1 MATLE
6 EVEAELSRREQLKA
20 VEAELARRAPAPAP
34 EPAPAAEPVA
44 PVPPPRG
51 EAVEFPAFAPP
62 TAAQTEEDVQ
72 RLIDEEMELRGATLT
87 PAQRERARR
96 ISEQRF
102 RRELAAEYGDVLTQ
116 AAPPEAQEAF
126 RTRTPAFRPTQVTYT
141 PAYRTAQEVIEQE
154 GPVSPEVLDLEM
166 ARFPTP
172 LAEAERKAV
181 VPQIYDRERG
191 SYRFPT
197 ALEELREA
205 YARQPRMTEAEAQA
219 RGAAIKAD
227 PDEAFPLQGVITER
241 LGGRGTF
248 ETELGAALRGPLGTL
263 SATLADAYFR
273 GLGYEVAT
281 DAEGKPILDA
291 EGNPKPKDINDFG
304 YKVAE
309 VRRAVGLPETVAFG
323 LKAGLT
329 PMPLPGVATDPSI
342 LTEYDPTG
350 VRAPSPE
357 PETAR
362 RLARHVASG
371 RSMGDEFAQSPTVRK
386 AYADLYGDPDAAFW
400 GGTLLDVYMP
410 TGIGAIAK
418 GGATA
423 AKVLGKGAPKTARY
437 LLELA
442 ARGMETEAA
451 ESVLRHVRRSGAV
464 QDSRTAG
471 GLPQAV
477 VDAVLPSPQRLR
489 AAARQAD
496 VLDAV
501 IDPQGPSD
509 PRLMRAVAE
518 RLVPT
523 LGLEADREA
532 RAITAIRN
540 SSATTGATLVD
551 EVGEVLELA
560 PGSPQAQAYARAV
573 DLRTPA
579 DLVLVTPRTA
589 VPRAIA
595 EDVRAATRDEVRRV
609 FEGTPVSEREPESL
623 RELIEAQADA
633 LARWA
638 SGEEAPVLR
647 LSNEELAARL
657 AETPLADRY
666 PGNLFRVIE
675 RDGVDAL
682 PGDVQRRIVED
693 YADLIARQR
702 TRAIVEDHAM
712 GAHVTLTPRERALL
726 ERSLTALGEQQ
737 GVEDV
742 PKFVARTIAD
752 APKADSD
759 DSLVAYLA
767 QGAARDIVAAREA
780 ADAGDLAEAARL
792 QRRVGETIT
801 ASQDLQARADRA
813 RTAAAGL
820 NWRDANE
827 VSDAQVYLDEL
838 ADRSLFDSPTLRRVV
853 SVYGDPNQPYY
864 RASVTELQREVQT
877 IGQGVL
883 RRLGQD
889 LTARVEGTG
898 PYEGNPRTY
907 EEALDS
913 LLVDALEDVPDA
925 DPDGV
930 WAAILGEMYDPSRV
944 EKVLRDK
951 VGRIIVDSNGGL
963 RVVDEVKAG
972 DRLVTDSLPTLQR
985 LRQLDTLL
993 AGAGDVPR
1001 GRPPSFDRAM
1011 LKMVVEEGVR
1021 KNLGRSARQRAA
1033 QRFGAPDVEALP
1045 GQVSVPFDE
1054 ADALRNPRFA
1064 EYAWTID
1071 RANNPEEVA
1080 LLQEIDSAVRLFDDV
1095 EVRQRGNVANLASYY
1110 GDKVARGA
1118 RDALHSLNYGV
1129 SVIPNPLTATSRA
1142 GVSSILMLSQMGAQ
1156 RALEAAGR
1164 SVSRANPLAARRVGR
1179 GITAVD
1185 GRTYSP
1191 AELDELWQQSGGAVT
1206 AIDAARRGSLAED
1219 ILLDAK
1225 RASERVHGKGSTDR
1239 GRLRKVYDLATSRG
1253 YWQSQAEAAELSFRR
1268 SVFELAL
1275 ADGASPAEAGELAR
1289 TAVIDYAGATQALDT
1304 IAGAIPGAD
1313 GLPKYFASA
1322 AEDAALAREAVKTLA
1337 RNPKAVRAVVQAQR
1351 AQQRAFDPEQLYGD
1365 AGLKSLGVM
1374 PVPVSKSGEGT
1385 LVFGPQN
1392 PLYIPIEHSLGVIRS
1407 ADAGLSGVADALSY
1421 VNALEGA
1428 GAFET
1433 AAYIGPEVSGA
1444 AADALA
1450 QSGGDISRAALTRYL
1465 PAALEAYEASQ
1476 EVDPG
1481 EMTRTGLPALD
1492 EDQRALW
1499 TSYLYADLADPLG
1512 QYGLKAG
1519 INRVLEPQVVTP
1531 PPDLAVPVE
1540 GFEAFWSEEPRNG
1553 LPFIYVGQ
1561 EPSTGAH
1568 LWQSFEIGPRGKRNL
1583 EALRAATP
1591 EMFAEAF
1598 GLPGAILAGESQRV
1612 QAGPVYPVTGTTG
1625 ALAELLGTVAPPPA
1639 AVRQEAARA
1648 ISEARGAEQAPA
1660 Q

>member
-20 VEAELARRAPAPAP
+20 VEEELARRPPAPAP

-323 LKAGLT
+323 LKAGLA

-523 LGLEADREA
+523 LGLEADAEA
-532 RAITAIRN
+532 RAITAIRQ

-595 EDVRAATRDEVRRV
+595 EDVRAATREEVRRV

-623 RELIEAQADA
+623 RELIEAQADS

-675 RDGVDAL
+675 RDGFDAL

-752 APKADSD
+752 APTADSD

-792 QRRVGETIT
+792 QRRVGDTIT

-838 ADRSLFDSPTLRRVV
+838 ADRSLFDSPTLRRLV

-951 VGRIIVDSNGGL
+951 VGRIIVDINGGL

-985 LRQLDTLL
+985 LRQLDT
-993 AGAGDVPR
+993 AHPA
-1001 GRPPSFDRAM
+1001 AAA
-1011 LKMVVEEGVR
+1011 
-1021 KNLGRSARQRAA
+1021 SAR
-1033 QRFGAPDVEALP
+1033 
-1045 GQVSVPFDE
+1045 
-1054 ADALRNPRFA
+1054 
-1064 EYAWTID
+1064 
-1071 RANNPEEVA
+1071 
-1080 LLQEIDSAVRLFDDV
+1080 
-1095 EVRQRGNVANLASYY
+1095 
-1110 GDKVARGA
+1110 
-1118 RDALHSLNYGV
+1118 H
-1129 SVIPNPLTATSRA
+1129 
-1142 GVSSILMLSQMGAQ
+1142 
-1156 RALEAAGR
+1156 
-1164 SVSRANPLAARRVGR
+1164 
-1179 GITAVD
+1179 
-1185 GRTYSP
+1185 P
-1191 AELDELWQQSGGAVT
+1191 ACWC
-1206 AIDAARRGSLAED
+1206 R
-1219 ILLDAK
+1219 
-1225 RASERVHGKGSTDR
+1225 
-1239 GRLRKVYDLATSRG
+1239 
-1253 YWQSQAEAAELSFRR
+1253 
-1268 SVFELAL
+1268 
-1275 ADGASPAEAGELAR
+1275 
-1289 TAVIDYAGATQALDT
+1289 
-1304 IAGAIPGAD
+1304 
-1313 GLPKYFASA
+1313 
-1322 AEDAALAREAVKTLA
+1322 
-1337 RNPKAVRAVVQAQR
+1337 
-1351 AQQRAFDPEQLYGD
+1351 
-1365 AGLKSLGVM
+1365 
-1374 PVPVSKSGEGT
+1374 
-1385 LVFGPQN
+1385 
-1392 PLYIPIEHSLGVIRS
+1392 
-1407 ADAGLSGVADALSY
+1407 
-1421 VNALEGA
+1421 
-1428 GAFET
+1428 
-1433 AAYIGPEVSGA
+1433 
-1444 AADALA
+1444 
-1450 QSGGDISRAALTRYL
+1450 
-1465 PAALEAYEASQ
+1465 
-1476 EVDPG
+1476 
-1481 EMTRTGLPALD
+1481 
-1492 EDQRALW
+1492 
-1499 TSYLYADLADPLG
+1499 
-1512 QYGLKAG
+1512 
-1519 INRVLEPQVVTP
+1519 
-1531 PPDLAVPVE
+1531 
-1540 GFEAFWSEEPRNG
+1540 
-1553 LPFIYVGQ
+1553 
-1561 EPSTGAH
+1561 
-1568 LWQSFEIGPRGKRNL
+1568 
-1583 EALRAATP
+1583 
-1591 EMFAEAF
+1591 
-1598 GLPGAILAGESQRV
+1598 
-1612 QAGPVYPVTGTTG
+1612 
-1625 ALAELLGTVAPPPA
+1625 
-1639 AVRQEAARA
+1639 
-1648 ISEARGAEQAPA
+1648 
-1660 Q
+1660 